1 MPGVINPKPT
11 KGTGILRF
19 SKDIYLKFEYD
30 LEAEDGPVIIGHF
43 HIGEEDIELLP
54 EEGPIG

>member
-30 LEAEDGPVIIGHF
+30 LESEGADPIVGYF
-43 HIGEEDIELLP
+43 HVGDETITLLP
-54 EEGPIG
+54 AIE